1 MFPMTRKGV
10 IAAVVIA
17 VSLAALAG
25 GAVWLVTGDP
35 PYDRAFET
43 RVEDPAYPGGGPVV
57 VYDEG
62 HRNIHTTTTGYKP
75 LAELLRSDGYSVR
88 VSGQPLSASTLEGV
102 SVLLLVVPRGANE
115 TEDGAAYS
123 EDEAGA
129 IESWVRGGGS
139 LLLIADH
146 WPFGAAVAPLAKRFD
161 VDVSAGMAQDPTEHD
176 AERGDSHLVYSE
188 ENRLLRDHPIIRGRK
203 EAERVRR
210 VVTFTGT
217 SLRGPAG
224 AVPFLALSDAATD
237 RPPGTPRVKRD
248 GGDVRIEM
256 DYGEPVGASGRAQGL
271 ALEFGA
277 GRMVVLAD
285 AGMLRAQRP
294 RGDLPVGMNVP
305 GYDNRQLAL
314 NIIHWLSR
322 AL

>member
-1 MFPMTRKGV
+1 MTRQGV
-10 IAAVVIA
+10 LVAVVVA
-17 VSLAALAG
+17 VLSAALAG
-25 GAVWLVTGDP
+25 GALWLWNSDQ

-43 RVEDPAYPGGGPVV
+43 RVEDPAYPAGGPVV

-75 LAELLRSDGYSVR
+75 LADLLRSDGYSVR
-88 VSGQPLSASTLEGV
+88 VSRQPVSASTLKGV
-102 SVLLLVVPRGANE
+102 SVLLLVVPRGTNE
-115 TEDGAAYS
+115 TEDGAAYT

-129 IESWVRGGGS
+129 IETWVRGGGS

-146 WPFGAAVAPLAKRFD
+146 WPFGAAVAPLAKRFE
-161 VDVSAGMAQDPTEHD
+161 VDVSAGLAQDPTQHD
-176 AERGDSHLVYSE
+176 AERGDSHLVFSE
-188 ENRLLRDHPIIRGRK
+188 ENRLLRDHPLVRGRK

-224 AVPFLALSDAATD
+224 AVPFLALSDAAMD

-256 DYGEPVGASGRAQGL
+256 EYGEPVAAIGRAQGL

-305 GYDNRQLAL
+305 EYDNRQLAL
-314 NIIHWLSR
+314 NILHWLSR